1 MTTSYEIS
9 VHVKI
14 LHCPLL
20 LYSKYKNIV
29 IQWRPWPLPR
39 YFTSIKLW
47 LSNSKITAKGQLVF
61 VRSSWQL
68 FFTWLFFFFYFL
80 FSAQSFAL
88 AQPCFPTHL
97 LLTSGC
103 LLSRLTQCFFV
114 NYYTFTP
121 HFLRCTYQSF
131 FLLDRRLLNCKI
143 SLSLH
148 VCIKARWKHGLLP
161 LRPTFQKS
169 TNCYCEITF
178 VWSSCLFT
186 SLKTELEAKLPYHP
200 ANWRSFITDKLFCFC
215 RHSVNSLSS
224 AHEKEPDWTGFTSLK
239 RTNDSWQKDS
249 IQFWQEG
256 AGRRQRHKNCWS
268 SSVLYHQ
275 LSMKFSFTGT
285 IEPWLS
291 RTKQWLTTTSP
302 PSHQPNK
309 LLRQL
314 GGASWAQL
322 SDLLLQVLDIVLW
335 GNCFQRQI
343 SKLVGKW

>member
-1 MTTSYEIS
+1 MAFKFQNHCKGTANLCQI
-9 VHVKI
+9 I
-14 LHCPLL
+14 LAAF
-20 LYSKYKNIV
+20 LY
-29 IQWRPWPLPR
+29 
-39 YFTSIKLW
+39 
-47 LSNSKITAKGQLVF
+47 
-61 VRSSWQL
+61 
-68 FFTWLFFFFYFL
+68 
-80 FSAQSFAL
+80 
-88 AQPCFPTHL
+88 
-97 LLTSGC
+97 LT
-103 LLSRLTQCFFV
+103 F
-114 NYYTFTP
+114 
-121 HFLRCTYQSF
+121 F
-131 FLLDRRLLNCKI
+131 FLLPLFCPIFCSCSALFSHSPVADFCKI